1 MTAAVRAEL
10 RKILTTRLWWVLLV
24 IMVGTIALFAGSLA
38 LAVALG
44 GDAGASSDPIAVP
57 PDQLA
62 VAVYTAGVTLGYVF
76 PLTFGAIVV
85 TQEFRHRTIE
95 TAVLAE
101 PRRMRIITAK
111 LVAAL
116 PFAAAYGVASSA
128 AVLAV
133 GAPSLA
139 LASGSAML
147 DSAATWRTLG
157 LAAVAMAAWML
168 VGVGFGTLVT
178 HQVAVIVGLLT
189 WTQLVEPIVRI
200 ALGFW
205 DAAAPVARF
214 LPGAAGEAIAGG
226 SFYSAS
232 GLSELLPPWAG
243 LLVLLGYGAVAAVI
257 GWRTSFRRDLT

>member
-1 MTAAVRAEL
+1 MSAAIRAEL
-10 RKILTTRLWWVLLV
+10 RKVLTTRLWWALLL
-24 IMVGTIALFAGSLA
+24 IMVGTIGLFAGSLA

-44 GDAGASSDPIAVP
+44 GQSGANEIQIPA
-57 PDQLA
+57 DQLA
-62 VAVYTAGVTLGYVF
+62 LTVYTSGVTLGYVF

-95 TAVLAE
+95 TTAIAE
-101 PRRMRIITAK
+101 PRRARIIAAK

-128 AVLAV
+128 AALAV

-139 LASGSAML
+139 VAGDGALL
-147 DSAATWRTLG
+147 DSAESWRA
-157 LAAVAMAAWML
+157 LALSAVAMAAWML

-178 HQVAVIVGLLT
+178 NQVAVVVGLLA
-189 WTQLVEPIVRI
+189 WTQLVEPVARI

-214 LPGAAGEAIAGG
+214 LPGAAGEAIAGS
-226 SFYSAS
+226 SFYAAS
-232 GLSELLPPWAG
+232 GLSDLLPAWAG
-243 LLVLLGYGAVAAVI
+243 ILVLLGYGGLAALV
-257 GWRTSFRRDLT
+257 GWRTTFRRDIT